1 MALSFGLRGVES
13 RRQDC
18 RQRIPPSAK
27 PPICLSLQI
36 DSTLFKDLPPEYQL
50 QFKSNSNFWR
60 MKSFWIFTYLTEA
73 TIETQCC
80 AKGKLS
86 PLLQNRGS
94 TKNWHGKIAIILFY
108 TDRPNSLIP
117 SPFLSNI
124 SLPFRLADN
133 FKGCSDTRLSK
144 LFHIQRNGQRVQ
156 QYYQPKMI
164 KWYFLLKTVQT
175 WSQYGFVQET
185 CIRGSWALF
194 IELGVK
200 MSTERSLS

>member
-1 MALSFGLRGVES
+1 MFIVQFFADRALSFGLRGVES

-86 PLLQNRGS
+86 PSLQNRGS
-94 TKNWHGKIAIILFY
+94 TK
-108 TDRPNSLIP
+108 TDMVKLRSSCSTPTDQIPWYLPPSSLIFPFP
-117 SPFLSNI
+117 SDWQTTSKVVLIPAWVNFFTSKETVNAFNNI
-124 SLPFRLADN
+124 IS
-133 FKGCSDTRLSK
+133 
-144 LFHIQRNGQRVQ
+144 Q
-156 QYYQPKMI
+156 
-164 KWYFLLKTVQT
+164 KW
-175 WSQYGFVQET
+175 
-185 CIRGSWALF
+185 
-194 IELGVK
+194 
-200 MSTERSLS
+200 